1 LNIVSFQPDNWHAWH
16 YDTTECV
23 VTLLF
28 QAAESGGEFVFLP
41 NFRTDEIE
49 ERGLVDPFLAGD
61 RSKAKT
67 FSRGIGT
74 FTLFRGRYSLNGV
87 TKVEVIQLRVTGIFT
102 YDEQPGRVLS
112 DEVNIQIYGRPRVE
126 KILSERRLSQGT

>member
-1 LNIVSFQPDNWHAWH
+1 M
-16 YDTTECV
+16 
-23 VTLLF
+23 
-28 QAAESGGEFVFLP
+28 
-41 NFRTDEIE
+41 
-49 ERGLVDPFLAGD
+49 GD

-102 YDEQPGRVLS
+102 YDKQLGRVLS
-112 DEVNIQIYGRPRVE
+112 DEVNIQIYGPRVE
-126 KILSERRLSQGT
+126 KILSERRLSQ